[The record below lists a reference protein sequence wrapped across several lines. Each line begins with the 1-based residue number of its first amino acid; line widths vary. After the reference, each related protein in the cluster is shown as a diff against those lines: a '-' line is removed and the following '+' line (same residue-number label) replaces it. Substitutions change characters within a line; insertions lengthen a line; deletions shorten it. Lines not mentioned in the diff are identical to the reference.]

1 MKKTLLFTT
10 TLLVGALA
18 SNAQITVTMADI
30 AAPIT
35 VIQQAQDTMPTVTV
49 GSSGISQTWNMS
61 ALNTHTTDTLN
72 FISPSW
78 TPLAGASAFPS
89 ANLAIEIS
97 NSGQPAYVYAYRTPS
112 SMSILGQ
119 YAIQDFG
126 GGPSPVIQENT
137 PAEIL
142 TNFPSTYLS
151 TFTQTYVSDGTIF
164 FGYDPGIGFVID
176 SIRAKSTITK
186 YSNVDAWGT
195 ITTPLIS
202 AVPCLRYYSTKHNTD
217 SLFILSS
224 LTGWVF
230 FQETIDSSKSYSW
243 WANGIGFPLVELQTN
258 WAADTV
264 TSASWLKATP
274 AAGINDYTALAAV
287 NVYPNPAQNEIT
299 FDLDASKVS
308 SIQVYDV
315 TGRMVA
321 SYPVSSAI
329 TKIDV
334 ASFANGMY
342 SYSLIDRDD
351 QLVNRGK
358 FAIAK

>member
-18 SNAQITVTMADI
+18 SNAQITVTSADI
-30 AAPIT
+30 ASPIT

-72 FISPSW
+72 FISPTW
-78 TPLAGASAFPS
+78 APAAAQFPT
-89 ANLAIEIS
+89 ANLSIQFAGF
-97 NSGQPAYVYAYRTPS
+97 GQNAYVYATNTAS
-112 SMSILGQ
+112 SMTILGQ
-119 YAIQDFG
+119 SAVQDFG
-126 GGPSPVIQENT
+126 GGPIAVVQKNT

-151 TFTQTYVSDGTIF
+151 NFTQNYVTDGTFYLGI
-164 FGYDPGIGFVID
+164 DPGIGFVID
-176 SIRAKSTITK
+176 SIRQKSSITK

-217 SLFILSS
+217 SLFAYATL
-224 LTGWVF
+224 LGGWAF
-230 FQETIDSSKSYSW
+230 IQETIDSSKSYSW
-243 WANGIGFPLVELQTN
+243 WANGIGFPLVELNTN

-274 AAGINDYTALAAV
+274 AAGINDYTALATV

-299 FDLDASKVS
+299 FDVDASKVS
-308 SIQVYDV
+308 AIQVYDV
-315 TGRMVA
+315 TGRMVGTF
-321 SYPVSSAI
+321 PVSSAT

-342 SYSLIDRDD
+342 SYLLIDRDD

-358 FAIAK
+358 FAVAK